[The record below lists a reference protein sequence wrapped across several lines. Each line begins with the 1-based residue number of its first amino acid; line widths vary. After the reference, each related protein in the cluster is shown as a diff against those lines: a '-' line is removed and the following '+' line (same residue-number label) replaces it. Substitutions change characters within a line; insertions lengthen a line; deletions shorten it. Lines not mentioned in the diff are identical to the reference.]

1 MAARSVLRSVCL
13 AAAGFR
19 LLAGGYQPRIVQRI
33 TRLPVL
39 SALGNIQIRG
49 VRDVVE
55 KTDGKTTTIEGK
67 LVAAP
72 PKLDPPNPA
81 GQCPICQWNLKHK
94 YNYTDVLLLSQFIRS
109 DGGMLPRRITGLCTE
124 EHRKIE
130 VCVKMAHRAGLLPD
144 HKPPLP
150 EDHVPKKPKSQLNSR
165 SQCSG
170 ALPSGTACAVRENC
184 EVIDVPMGLEGV
196 SSLTAQSCDSLWADR
211 RLTPSFMLLMYFP
224 YC

>member
-1 MAARSVLRSVCL
+1 
-13 AAAGFR
+13 
-19 LLAGGYQPRIVQRI
+19 
-33 TRLPVL
+33 
-39 SALGNIQIRG
+39 
-49 VRDVVE
+49 
-55 KTDGKTTTIEGK
+55 IEGK

-150 EDHVPKKPKSQLNSR
+150 EDHVPKKPKSQLNRYLTRWS
-165 SQCSG
+165 
-170 ALPSGTACAVRENC
+170 
-184 EVIDVPMGLEGV
+184 IDTVKPIWKKGLKWSKIRMPVGHY
-196 SSLTAQSCDSLWADR
+196 
-211 RLTPSFMLLMYFP
+211 RLQDNVKYGKKP
-224 YC
+224 YYIRH